1 MGSNVVSKIFPHD
14 ARFTRVMSI
23 LSVLNQNS
31 GKLSLSDLSEESG
44 TQVDM
49 LLPQIN
55 AAKMLG
61 LVKVKESDVFLTKL
75 GKALNRKVE
84 GSESD
89 VGRKL
94 AVFEP
99 FKAAISISRRKKS
112 FTAEQVSDFM
122 AKNEVYLHVDERE
135 NANLITTILLQW
147 AIEFNLLAY
156 DGERK
161 VWSRKPALG

>member
-1 MGSNVVSKIFPHD
+1 VISKIFPHD

-44 TQVDM
+44 TQVDE
-49 LLPQIN
+49 LLPQVN

-61 LVKVKESDVFLTKL
+61 LIKVKESDVVITKL
-75 GKALNRKVE
+75 GKALHRKDE
-84 GSESD
+84 GSESE
-89 VGRKL
+89 VGKKL
-94 AVFEP
+94 AGFEP
-99 FKAAISISRRKKS
+99 FMAAIALSKRRKN

-122 AKNEVYLHVDERE
+122 AAKDVYLHVDEHE

-161 VWSRKPALG
+161 VWSRKAQ

>member
-1 MGSNVVSKIFPHD
+1 MISKIFPHD

-23 LSVLNQNS
+23 LNVLSLNS
-31 GKLSLSDLSEESG
+31 GKLSLGELSEESG

-61 LVKVKESDVFLTKL
+61 LVRVKESDVFITDL
-75 GKALNRKVE
+75 GRELHGKKE
-84 GSESD
+84 GSEAK
-89 VGRKL
+89 VRRKL
-94 AVFEP
+94 SGYEP
-99 FKAAISISRRKKS
+99 FKAALSVSKRRKS

-122 AKNEVYLHVDERE
+122 AAKDVYLHVDERE
-135 NANLITTILLQW
+135 NANLIGTILLQW

-161 VWSRKPALG
+161 VWSRKAQ

>member
-1 MGSNVVSKIFPHD
+1 MVSKIFPHD
-14 ARFTRVMSI
+14 ARFTRVISI
-23 LSVLNQNS
+23 LSVLSSNS
-31 GKLSLSDLSEESG
+31 GRLSLGDLSEESG

-49 LLPQIN
+49 LLPQVN

-61 LVKVKESDVFLTKL
+61 LIRVKESDVVITKL
-75 GKALNRKVE
+75 GKALHRKEE
-84 GSESD
+84 GSESE

-94 AVFEP
+94 AGFEP
-99 FKAAISISRRKKS
+99 FRSAITISRRKRR
-112 FTAEQVSDFM
+112 FTAEDVSDSM
-122 AKNEVYLHVDERE
+122 AARDVYLHVDERQ

-161 VWSRKPALG
+161 VWSRKA